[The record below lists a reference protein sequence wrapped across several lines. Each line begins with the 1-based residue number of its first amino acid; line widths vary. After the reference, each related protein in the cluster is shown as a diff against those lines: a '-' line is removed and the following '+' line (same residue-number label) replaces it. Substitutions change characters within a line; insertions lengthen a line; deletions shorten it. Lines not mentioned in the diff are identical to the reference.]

1 MKLIDVQEV
10 VEHAE
15 VNGESRDFIRK
26 LIDYLEDAPAI
37 QPKLIKYFDEDEKVW
52 TVGAVVAVIRSK
64 VE

>member
-26 LIDYLEDAPAI
+26 LIDYLEDAPAL
-37 QPKLIKYFDEDEKVW
+37 QTKLIKYFDADEKVW
-52 TVGAVVAVIRSK
+52 KVGVVV
-64 VE
+64 VNE

>member
-26 LIDYLEDAPAI
+26 LIDYLEDAPAL
-37 QPKLIKYFDEDEKVW
+37 QTKLIKYFDEDEKVW
-52 TVGAVVAVIRSK
+52 MVGAVVMSE